1 MSTEVYKNGYK
12 PRKCAKNMTL
22 SPDGNW
28 FWNGTEWIPAP
39 PGVKPETNQTLEVVN
54 SGQSETTSTSTV
66 QRPNEVQESLESV
79 QEFCMFID
87 EYVLKNTSH
96 DGTYKQVYGAYLLYV
111 ILGPLVS
118 FGYLCFLVYA
128 QSEPTIMEFA
138 FLFVLY
144 IIPLALGF
152 KQQRRMVSHL
162 DNVYDDGSKLVIGRK
177 RLKMQRKSFLD
188 NLAMYDFLVNA
199 ADSLNDLSLRKELI
213 TVQSTLEQMKDN
225 IKSQDIN
232 NTIIKSAAAG
242 AVAYGA
248 AKSLTKK

>member
-1 MSTEVYKNGYK
+1 
-12 PRKCAKNMTL
+12 MTL

-54 SGQSETTSTSTV
+54 SGQSATTSTSTV

-87 EYVLKNTSH
+87 EFVLKNTSR
-96 DGTYKQVYGAYLLYV
+96 DDTYKQFYRANLLYIIIGPLGAIGYVYLLLYN
-111 ILGPLVS
+111 
-118 FGYLCFLVYA
+118 
-128 QSEPTIMEFA
+128 QSEPTIMDIA
-138 FLFVLY
+138 ISAALY
-144 IIPLALGF
+144 IIPLILGAR
-152 KQQRRMVSHL
+152 QQRKMVSHL

-213 TVQSTLEQMKDN
+213 TVQSTLEQMKEK
-225 IKSQDIN
+225 IKSQEVTN
-232 NTIIKSAAAG
+232 AIIKSAAAG
-242 AVAYGA
+242 AVAYGV
-248 AKSLTKK
+248 AKSLSKK